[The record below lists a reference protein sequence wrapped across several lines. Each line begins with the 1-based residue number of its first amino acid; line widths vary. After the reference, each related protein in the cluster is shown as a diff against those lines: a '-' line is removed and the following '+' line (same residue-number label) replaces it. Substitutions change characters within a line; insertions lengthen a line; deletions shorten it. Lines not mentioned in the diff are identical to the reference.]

1 MGQLDKE
8 FAAATTA
15 NKTAH
20 RSAPATATT
29 EAHSYAFFDALT
41 QLTLQQKRQRQQRQR
56 SANNV

>member
-8 FAAATTA
+8 FVAATA
-15 NKTAH
+15 ASNAAH

-41 QLTLQQKRQRQQRQR
+41 QLTLQQKRQRQLRQR
-56 SANNV
+56 SASNT